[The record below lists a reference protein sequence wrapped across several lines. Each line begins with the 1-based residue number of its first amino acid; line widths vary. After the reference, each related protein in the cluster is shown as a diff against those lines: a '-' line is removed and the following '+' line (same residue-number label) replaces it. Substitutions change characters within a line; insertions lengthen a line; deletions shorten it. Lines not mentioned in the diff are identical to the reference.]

1 MRGRKGAVAVAANVY
16 RTFMS
21 RKTFF
26 MYPQVKYAEVILKR
40 REISVQFKKAP
51 TLNLFFL

>member
-1 MRGRKGAVAVAANVY
+1 MRGRKAAVAVAANVY

-26 MYPQVKYAEVILKR
+26 MYPQVKYAEVI
-40 REISVQFKKAP
+40 
-51 TLNLFFL
+51 